1 MEKAQSHSLSR
12 QYYGLKISR
21 LAVFVAL
28 IVAGAAVK
36 TLGALES
43 GSRALLVDA
52 LTCFS
57 SLAGLIAVL
66 HYLRLGSS
74 PPDIDHPYGH
84 TRLRYGG
91 IVVSLAAYMFAA
103 GVSVVAVIAGIEG
116 YSVSI
121 TAVPAAIIGALFYGL
136 AIAIGRR
143 LDPVIMVYLGFTVS
157 ELLESAISVIG
168 ALLGSLM
175 SYVYDL
181 VGAVIILAYIVKE
194 AIEAHHYL
202 MHMVSDTAPE
212 KLHYMFDEE
221 ARLRGLEPI
230 RVRLRMLDEHTC
242 IGDAI
247 VKPPREMSPE
257 MAHLLADEIA
267 EKMSEYNCDVTIH
280 IEHEKAEKND
290 KNSGEQELE
299 DAH

>member
-1 MEKAQSHSLSR
+1 MERTQSHRLSQ
-12 QYYGLKISR
+12 QYYGLESNR

-28 IVAGAAVK
+28 IVAGAVVK
-36 TLGALES
+36 TLGALDS

-57 SLAGLIAVL
+57 SLAGLVAVL

-103 GVSVVAVIAGIEG
+103 GVSVAAVIAGIEG

-121 TAVPAAIIGALFYGL
+121 TAVPAAIIGALLYGL
-136 AIAIGRR
+136 AIVVGRR
-143 LDPVIMVYLGFTVS
+143 LDPVIVVYSGFTAS
-157 ELLESAISVIG
+157 ELLESAISAIG

-181 VGAVIILAYIVKE
+181 AGAVIILTYIVRE

-202 MHMVSDTAPE
+202 MRMVSDTAPE
-212 KLHYMFDEE
+212 KLYYMFDEE

-247 VKPPREMSPE
+247 VKPPHDMSPE
-257 MAHLLADEIA
+257 MAHLLADEVA
-267 EKMSEYNCDVTIH
+267 ERMAEYNCDVTIH
-280 IEHEKAEKND
+280 IEHEKAVKNN
-290 KNSGEQELE
+290 KNSRKQEPE
-299 DAH
+299 NGR

>member
-1 MEKAQSHSLSR
+1 MEKTRSPSFSQ
-12 QYYGLKISR
+12 QYRGLKSSR
-21 LAVFVAL
+21 LAVFVVF
-28 IVAGAAVK
+28 IITGAAVK

-66 HYLRLGSS
+66 YYLRLSSS
-74 PPDIDHPYGH
+74 PPDMDHPYGH

-91 IVVSLAAYMFAA
+91 IVVSLAVYMFAA
-103 GVSVVAVIAGIEG
+103 GVSVAAVIAGIEG

-121 TAVPAAIIGALFYGL
+121 TAVPVAIIGALFYGL

-143 LDPVIMVYLGFTVS
+143 LDPVIMIYSGFTVS
-157 ELLESAISVIG
+157 ELLESAISAISS
-168 ALLGSLM
+168 LLGSLI

-181 VGAVIILAYIVKE
+181 VGAIIILAYIVRE
-194 AIEAHHYL
+194 SIEAHHYL
-202 MHMVSDTAPE
+202 MRMVSDIAPE
-212 KLHYMFDEE
+212 KLRCMFDEE

-230 RVRLRMLDEHTC
+230 RVRLRMLDEYTC

-247 VKPPREMSPE
+247 VKPPRDMSPE
-257 MAHLLADEIA
+257 MAHLLVDEIA
-267 EKMSEYNCDVTIH
+267 EKMAEYNCDVTIH
-280 IEHEKAEKND
+280 IEYKKAGKND
-290 KNSGEQELE
+290 KNGGEQELE
-299 DAH
+299 DAR

>member
-1 MEKAQSHSLSR
+1 MKRTQSHRLSQ
-12 QYYGLKISR
+12 QYYRLGSSK

-28 IVAGAAVK
+28 IVAGAVVK

-91 IVVSLAAYMFAA
+91 IVASLAAYMFVA
-103 GVSVVAVIAGIEG
+103 GVSVAAVIAGIEG

-143 LDPVIMVYLGFTVS
+143 LDPVIVVYSGFTAS
-157 ELLESAISVIG
+157 ELLESAISAIG

-181 VGAVIILAYIVKE
+181 AGAVIILAYIVKE

-202 MHMVSDTAPE
+202 MRMVSDTAPE

-221 ARLRGLEPI
+221 ARLRGLKPI
-230 RVRLRMLDEHTC
+230 RVRLRMLDEQTC

-247 VKPPREMSPE
+247 VKPPRDMSPE
-257 MAHLLADEIA
+257 MAHLLADEVA
-267 EKMSEYNCDVTIH
+267 ERMAEYNCDVTIH
-280 IEHEKAEKND
+280 IEHGKTEKNN
-290 KNSGEQELE
+290 KNSRKQEPGNGR
-299 DAH
+299 